1 MRFQRTSI
9 GGRELPVYLC
19 SSAYCL
25 VAAGLVLCGGL
36 RQAWAAPV
44 TTTVLAIASGGGAAT
59 TVTSGSVVTLTA
71 TVMAGGA
78 AVAPGQVNFCV
89 ATAKSCTDIHLLGTA
104 QLTGAGTATL
114 KFRPGIGSH
123 SYKAV
128 FLGTTN
134 AAVSASAAVSVT
146 VVAES
151 LSSPTVTTITSSGSQ
166 GIYSLTA
173 TVYGNAG
180 SAPTGP
186 VSFVDTSNANAVLA
200 TAALTPVTTGAAFLS
215 SGIQLEVPVLVAA
228 GDFNGD
234 GIADLVAIQG
244 FGDGFM
250 MLGNGD
256 ATFESTQTF
265 TAAGSN
271 GIMFGD
277 FNSSIVTG
285 DFNGDGKLDF
295 AFVYQGVV
303 TIFSGNGDGTVTS
316 GYQSQPIGAAHAFA
330 VGDFNGDGKLDLVV
344 AGGTT
349 GSDVT
354 ILLGNGD
361 GTFIVGAAPPTGAN
375 PSAAAVGDF
384 NGDGKLDIAVG
395 NQNDNSV
402 SILLGNGDGTFT
414 SGASIAITGG
424 PNALAVADFNGDGK
438 LDLAVAA
445 NGTVTILLGNGD
457 GTFTGVGQA
466 SGYSGLTVAVG
477 DFNADGIADLAV
489 AGNNNLAL
497 LGNGDGTFTTVMS
510 QEPVTDSGSIAIA
523 DFNGDGT
530 ADIAGAL
537 TGDEDDMITL
547 SLFQP
552 ASATATANNILILP
566 TSGNSYSHFID
577 ASYAGDA
584 KNGAS
589 VSGTIALFTQPL
601 VSTALTNVA
610 PFTAGIS
617 ATSMLTITPNQGFT
631 GTVSLICNIGG
642 FSPLP
647 TCSIPPSATLS
658 GTAPV
663 TVPVTISTTSQTM
676 GGTDQLGVQALSNG
690 TSLSGTGINFTVIAP
705 IVTPPSFTV
714 AATAASIASP
724 GATDTS
730 TVTITPTGGFT
741 GTVALTCAVT
751 VFPANAA
758 YSPSCSASAPVTISG
773 TAPVTAT
780 LTISTTAASASVV
793 HDPLR
798 RTVPVG
804 GGMALAA
811 VLFFGVPPERRRKL
825 KTLLALLLFA
835 FVAGTD
841 IGCGSVAKSPTPPP
855 VNNPPANPGTTPG
868 DYVVG
873 VRAISGAITA
883 NTTFNVTVN

>member
-1 MRFQRTSI
+1 MRSQRPST
-9 GGRELPVYLC
+9 GGRELPVCLR
-19 SSAYCL
+19 SSVYYL
-25 VAAGLVLCGGL
+25 VAAGLVLCGDL
-36 RQAWAAPV
+36 RQAWAAPA

-59 TVTSGSVVTLTA
+59 AVTSGSVVTLTA
-71 TVMAGGA
+71 TVMAAGA
-78 AVAPGQVNFCV
+78 AVAPGQVNFCD
-89 ATAKSCTDIHLLGTA
+89 AAAKSCTDIHLLGTA

-123 SYKAV
+123 SYKAA

-134 AAVSASAAVSVT
+134 AAASASAAASVT
-146 VVAES
+146 VAAES
-151 LSSPTVTTITSSGSQ
+151 LSSPSVTTITSSGFQ
-166 GIYSLTA
+166 GAYSLTA
-173 TVYGNAG
+173 MVYGNAG
-180 SAPTGP
+180 AAPTGP
-186 VSFVDTSNANAVLA
+186 VSFLDTSNANEVLA
-200 TAALTPVTTGAAFLS
+200 TAALTPVTTGATFLS
-215 SGIQLEVPVLVAA
+215 SGIHIEVPILVAA

-234 GIADLVAIQG
+234 GIADLVAIQA
-244 FGDGFM
+244 FGSGLI

-256 ATFESTQTF
+256 ATFESAGTF
-265 TAAGSN
+265 AAANVN
-271 GIMFGD
+271 GTVFGD
-277 FNSSIVTG
+277 FIGSIVTG

-295 AFVYQGVV
+295 AVVYKGVV
-303 TIFSGNGDGTVTS
+303 QIFSGNGDGTVTS
-316 GYQSQPIGAAHAFA
+316 GYQSQPLGSAHAFA

-349 GSDVT
+349 GSNVT

-361 GTFIVGAAPPTGAN
+361 GTFIAGATPPTGAD

-384 NGDGKLDIAVG
+384 NGDGNLDIAVG
-395 NQNDNSV
+395 NQNGNSV
-402 SILLGNGDGTFT
+402 NILLGNGDGTFT
-414 SGASIAITGG
+414 AGASIATTGG

-438 LDLAVAA
+438 LDFAVAA

-457 GTFTGVGQA
+457 GTFTGVGPA

-477 DFNADGIADLAV
+477 DFNADGVADLAV
-489 AGNNNLAL
+489 AGNSNLAL

-510 QEPVTDSGSIAIA
+510 QEQVTDSGSIAIA

-537 TGDEDDMITL
+537 TGDEDDTITL
-547 SLFQP
+547 SLFQS

-566 TSGNSYSHFID
+566 TSGNSYEHFID

-584 KNGAS
+584 KYGAS
-589 VSGTIALFTQPL
+589 LSGTIALITEPL

-610 PFTAGIS
+610 PFMAGMS

-658 GTAPV
+658 GTAPI
-663 TVPVTISTTSQTM
+663 TVPVTISTTSQTG
-676 GGTDQLGVQALSNG
+676 GGTDQLGVQALGNG
-690 TSLSGTGINFTVIAP
+690 TGLSGTEINFTVIAP
-705 IVTPPSFTV
+705 SFTL

-724 GATDTS
+724 GATETS
-730 TVTITPTGGFT
+730 TVTITPTAGFT
-741 GTVALTCAVT
+741 GTVGLTCAVT
-751 VFPANAA
+751 FFPANAV
-758 YSPSCSASAPVTISG
+758 YSPRCSASAPVTISG
-773 TAPVTAT
+773 SSPVTAK

-793 HDPLR
+793 DDPLR
-798 RTVPVG
+798 RIVPVG

-811 VLFFGVPPERRRKL
+811 VLFFGVPERRRKL
-825 KTLLALLLFA
+825 KTLQAVLLFA
-835 FVAGTD
+835 VVAVSD

-873 VRAISGAITA
+873 VTASSGAITA
-883 NTTFNVTVN
+883 NTTFNVTVY